1 MTISKHSRRFLGL
14 LILFAVLIAG
24 CNPSTDL
31 PKDQDL
37 PNEYQPIVVH
47 SIEELYTQITKGIA
61 VSNPWVT
68 RNLFLYGRD
77 SLGQGVPVLYDNT
90 TRYDTLRE
98 TLDTITNLDNSGLTD
113 SQRINLEIAKFFIE
127 QQLLDEDYV
136 LNNILVTHLSP
147 FQLLQSHFF
156 LLDFPTETRED
167 IDLFL
172 SILADA
178 QSLLYQPVNALQRR
192 IDEGYLPPAFAIN
205 QIMAGELNPPDI
217 SAKLASVKS
226 AITAM
231 SELTPEEKSKQITVV
246 DDAASIFRQSFAEV
260 KSLLASMQEKATI
273 NGGLWTMPRGKEYYQ
288 VLLRQNTTSDLTPD
302 QVHNLGLQ
310 EVERIQAEIRSALD
324 ELGFYGVETS
334 LALKQIDAKNYLS
347 PAAVE
352 AECRKII
359 EDITAQL
366 PLWFDLLPQGE
377 IELNVST
384 DIPFRAMAGA
394 GYVAINPEYFNTR
407 HSLQAVIFHEAIPG
421 HHFQLSLQQEH
432 AELPPFREGMRF
444 NAFTE
449 GWALYVERLAL
460 ENGSYYNKESELGY
474 LLSDLLRAARLVVDT
489 GLHYKDW
496 TKEEAMNYM
505 TNTIGETAEDEIERY
520 IVMPGQAS
528 AYKIGELKILELR
541 DMAKAQLQ
549 DKFEIKEFHNV
560 ILANGA
566 IPLTVL
572 EKEVERY
579 IESKR

>member
-1 MTISKHSRRFLGL
+1 
-14 LILFAVLIAG
+14 
-24 CNPSTDL
+24 
-31 PKDQDL
+31 
-37 PNEYQPIVVH
+37 
-47 SIEELYTQITKGIA
+47 
-61 VSNPWVT
+61 
-68 RNLFLYGRD
+68 
-77 SLGQGVPVLYDNT
+77 
-90 TRYDTLRE
+90 
-98 TLDTITNLDNSGLTD
+98 
-113 SQRINLEIAKFFIE
+113 
-127 QQLLDEDYV
+127 
-136 LNNILVTHLSP
+136 
-147 FQLLQSHFF
+147 
-156 LLDFPTETRED
+156 LDFPTETRED

-192 IDEGYLPPAFAIN
+192 VDEGYLPPAFAIN
-205 QIMAGELNPPDI
+205 QIMVGELNPPDI

-324 ELGFYGVETS
+324 ELGFFGVETS

-352 AECRKII
+352 SECRMII

-541 DMAKAQLQ
+541 DMTKAQLQ